1 MDNTIL
7 PLQWNVATDS
17 MRSLPPSWIVARS
30 LTVRSLPIGWNV
42 ATDSMRS
49 LPLSWFV
56 ECPRQCD
63 RHQYGGMFVY
73 DEEPMRSLPLSWI
86 VATEDP
92 LRTLSPSWIVARPLT
107 MRSLPIGWDVA
118 TEPSRLRT
126 LRPVPY
132 HTPNYQIDSAYF
144 QNRMLIF

>member
-1 MDNTIL
+1 MTL
-7 PLQWNVATDS
+7 H
-17 MRSLPPSWIVARS
+17 
-30 LTVRSLPIGWNV
+30 SLPIRWIV
-42 ATDSMRS
+42 
-49 LPLSWFV
+49 
-56 ECPRQCD
+56 
-63 RHQYGGMFVY
+63 VY

-132 HTPNYQIDSAYF
+132 HTPNYQIDSEYY